1 MIKSHRLI
9 FLRLDLKWDIF
20 TDIPG
25 LDFSLFF
32 LHIIIYNRPSV
43 VAVLFGEYTQKFKV
57 RGYYIEK
64 VL

>member
-25 LDFSLFF
+25 LGFPLFVSP
-32 LHIIIYNRPSV
+32 HY
-43 VAVLFGEYTQKFKV
+43 
-57 RGYYIEK
+57 
-64 VL
+64 